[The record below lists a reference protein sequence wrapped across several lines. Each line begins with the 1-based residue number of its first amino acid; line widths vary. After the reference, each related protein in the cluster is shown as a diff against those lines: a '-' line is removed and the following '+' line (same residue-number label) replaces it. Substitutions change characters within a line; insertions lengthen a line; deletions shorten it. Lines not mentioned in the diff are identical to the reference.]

1 MLAGGAPSVLLRC
14 ASGRFAGVVDGTP
27 NSSSEGT
34 SKTSG
39 LAVAAR
45 ACAEGRADLTRPPD
59 PADGPRESADC
70 LCGRS
75 GEGASSSRML
85 VRGGGRRDSLPYVIT
100 FFRFSPVV
108 KVDDMDDAI
117 VHAFFGVVVIP
128 KLV

>member
-1 MLAGGAPSVLLRC
+1 M
-14 ASGRFAGVVDGTP
+14 DGTP

-39 LAVAAR
+39 FAVAGR
-45 ACAEGRADLTRPPD
+45 ACADGRADFTRPPG
-59 PADGPRESADC
+59 PAGGPRESAEC

-85 VRGGGRRDSLPYVIT
+85 VRGGGRRDNLPYVMT
-100 FFRFSPVV
+100 FFRLSPVV
-108 KVDDMDDAI
+108 KVDDMNDAI
-117 VHAFFGVVVIP
+117 VDAFFGVVVIQ